1 MLISQFETDVER
13 WRRVED
19 TNNLYVSDMGRVK
32 RIYANKKERM
42 LSPFMR
48 KGVLPYYIKVNG
60 KDVKLAQS
68 VWYAFHDDYDK
79 ERYSLIHKCLRTD
92 DRLINL
98 RLVTKAEA
106 GHLFAGRSRRRG
118 IYKVDMANKIV
129 LEYYY
134 SSREAAAKEFCSYQ
148 TILDSCNKKTKKN
161 VTGFDFVWS
170 DVVDNSMEWKCRDDL
185 A

>member
-1 MLISQFETDVER
+1 MLISQYEIDVER

-42 LSPFMR
+42 LRPFMR

-60 KDVKLAQS
+60 KDVKLAQL

-79 ERYSLIHKCLRTD
+79 ERYSLMHKCLRTD

-106 GHLFAGRSRRRG
+106 GHLFAGRCAGSTR
-118 IYKVDMANKIV
+118 
-129 LEYYY
+129 
-134 SSREAAAKEFCSYQ
+134 
-148 TILDSCNKKTKKN
+148 
-161 VTGFDFVWS
+161 
-170 DVVDNSMEWKCRDDL
+170 
-185 A
+185 